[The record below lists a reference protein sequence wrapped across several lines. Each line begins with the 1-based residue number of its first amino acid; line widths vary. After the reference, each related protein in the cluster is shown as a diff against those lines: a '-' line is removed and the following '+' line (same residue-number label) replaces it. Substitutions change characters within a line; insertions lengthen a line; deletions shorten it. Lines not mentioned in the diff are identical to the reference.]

1 MANIW
6 YRSVADTVKRLLDL
20 SDPTD
25 PAGMPAEVHVEH
37 VGATLVSTAGVP
49 LAVGAV
55 PATLTSGEKLVTTA
69 ATAERLVA
77 NSTPAV
83 SGIVQ
88 VIALLDNTG
97 IVYVGGAAVDAATG
111 YPLAQ
116 GDTLVIPIG
125 DAEDVWLDAA
135 NDGDGVRFLVS

>member
-37 VGATLVSTAGVP
+37 VGATLVSLDGAP

-55 PATLTSGEKLVTTA
+55 PATLTHGEKLITTA
-69 ATAERLVA
+69 GTAERLVA

-116 GDTLVIPIG
+116 GDTLVIPIA
-125 DAEDVWLDAA
+125 DATDVWLDAA

>member
-1 MANIW
+1 MANFLTTLTGSMRQRLIHE
-6 YRSVADTVKRLLDL
+6 ADPV
-20 SDPTD
+20 D
-25 PAGMPAEVHVEH
+25 PAGAVDAYLPHVA
-37 VGATLVSTAGVP
+37 ATMVASDGVP

-55 PATLTSGEKLVTTA
+55 PATLTHGEKLITTA
-69 ATAERLVA
+69 GTAERLVA

-88 VIALLDNTG
+88 VIALLANTG

-111 YPLAQ
+111 YPLVQ
-116 GDTLVIPIG
+116 GDTLLIPIG
-125 DAEDVWLDAA
+125 DATDVWLDVA